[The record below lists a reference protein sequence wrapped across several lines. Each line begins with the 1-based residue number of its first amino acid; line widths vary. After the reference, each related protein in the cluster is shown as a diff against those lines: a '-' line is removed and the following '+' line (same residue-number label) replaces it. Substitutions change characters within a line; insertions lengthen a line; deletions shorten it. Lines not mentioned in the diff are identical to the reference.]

1 MLSRFQALAAR
12 SDTAMGAGVG
22 PPAPGAGATGVLYE
36 DDDLLAVD
44 KPAGMVVH
52 PAYRHPDGTLF
63 DVVAARQAARGEP
76 RPWLLHR
83 LDRDTSG
90 VVLLAKSERAR
101 RGLVRQFERHQ
112 VRKWYLA
119 LVWGIPHPPT
129 GVVREPLRRDPLD
142 RRRVVV
148 DLAGQE
154 ALTSYQVIA
163 AEDGMALLLV
173 EPRTGRT
180 HQIRAHLAW
189 LGHPI
194 AGDATYGGEVV
205 PCTGHSLPRPAASIP
220 ARQMLHA
227 WTLHARHP
235 VSGDS
240 LWIQAPVPA
249 DMAALLP
256 APWPNPPA
264 PFPCEGKGS
273 GLAPLPATL
282 RYGEGPE
289 ERLAPTVCHFSAV
302 AATSPHP

>member
-1 MLSRFQALAAR
+1 MSSRFQALAAR
-12 SDTAMGAGVG
+12 SQTDSAMGAGVG
-22 PPAPGAGATGVLYE
+22 PPAPGAEATGVLYE

-63 DVVAARQAARGEP
+63 DVVAARQAARGEG

-101 RGLVRQFERHQ
+101 RGLVRQFERRQ

-119 LVWGIPHPPT
+119 LVWGIPHPPK
-129 GVVREPLRRDPLD
+129 GGVREPLRRDPLD

-148 DLAGQE
+148 DPVGQE
-154 ALTSYQVIA
+154 ALTSFRVIA

-194 AGDATYGGEVV
+194 VGDATYGGQDPRCV
-205 PCTGHSLPRPAASIP
+205 GSSLPQPSTALP
-220 ARQMLHA
+220 TRQMLHA
-227 WTLHARHP
+227 WMLHARHP
-235 VSGDS
+235 TSGGS

-256 APWPNPPA
+256 VSTACAGSSAPQPQLHPITEEVFHA
-264 PFPCEGKGS
+264 TCE
-273 GLAPLPATL
+273 
-282 RYGEGPE
+282 
-289 ERLAPTVCHFSAV
+289 H
-302 AATSPHP
+302 